1 LAHHGVLFLDE
12 VPEFGTRV
20 LEVMRQPMEDKV
32 VTISRAQGTLTFP
45 ANFTLVAAM
54 NPCPCGYFGDP
65 TKECTCGLSMVSR
78 YQKRLSGPLLDR
90 IDIHVEVPRV
100 QYEKLT
106 DDRLGEPSE
115 AIRVRVERA
124 RRIQRQRF
132 ADSGLTCNAD
142 MGPAEVREYC
152 QVDDAGRSLL
162 RAAMQQLQMSARA
175 FHRVLKLGRTISDL
189 VGSENIQTAHLA
201 EGIQYRPRTHM

>member
-1 LAHHGVLFLDE
+1 VLFLDE

-45 ANFTLVAAM
+45 AKFTLVGAM

-65 TKECTCGLSMVSR
+65 SRECTCPLSMVSR

-90 IDIHVEVPRV
+90 IDIHIDVPRV
-100 QYEKLT
+100 DYEKLT

-115 AIRVRVERA
+115 AIRNRVERA
-124 RRIQRQRF
+124 RRAQRHRF
-132 ADSGLTCNAD
+132 EGTPMTSNAD

-162 RAAMQQLQMSARA
+162 RAAMEQLQMSARA
-175 FHRVLKLGRTISDL
+175 FHRVLKLGRTIADL
-189 VGSENIQTAHLA
+189 AGSVTIETAHLA
-201 EGIQYRPRTHM
+201 EALQYRPRSHM